1 MKKMSRFDDK
11 LSVILDN
18 SKNNSF
24 FSNNRNNISLA
35 NKSINSDLKNNAVIN
50 SSFRSL
56 HSKSKKVLDEKISKI
71 EEKMSK
77 IKKNGSFD
85 TIILN
90 NITDNNKTNNKDKF
104 IGSIISSH
112 NKIVNNLD
120 KHSANTPLTE
130 NNKVIKHFN
139 QIKEPMHF
147 SALTN
152 IK

>member
-1 MKKMSRFDDK
+1 MKKMSKFDDK

-24 FSNNRNNISLA
+24 FSNNKNNISLA
-35 NKSINSDLKNNAVIN
+35 NKSINSDIKNNAVIN

-56 HSKSKKVLDEKISKI
+56 HNKSKKILNEKISKI
-71 EEKMSK
+71 EEKISK

-90 NITDNNKTNNKDKF
+90 NISENNKTNNKEHF
-104 IGSIISSH
+104 VGSIISSH
-112 NKIVNNLD
+112 PKIINNLD
-120 KHSANTPLTE
+120 KHSVNTPLTE
-130 NNKVIKHFN
+130 TNKIIRHFN
-139 QIKEPMHF
+139 QSKEIIQI

-152 IK
+152 NK

>member
-1 MKKMSRFDDK
+1 MSKFDDK

-24 FSNNRNNISLA
+24 FSNNKNNISLA

-56 HSKSKKVLDEKISKI
+56 QSKSKKILNEKISKI

-85 TIILN
+85 TIIIN
-90 NITDNNKTNNKDKF
+90 NAIDINKTNNKDKF

-112 NKIVNNLD
+112 NKTVNNLD
-120 KHSANTPLTE
+120 KNSSNTPLKE
-130 NNKVIKHFN
+130 NNKFNDFN
-139 QIKEPMHF
+139 QVKEHMQTI
-147 SALTN
+147 ALSN
-152 IK
+152 KK

>member
-1 MKKMSRFDDK
+1 MSRFDDK

-24 FSNNRNNISLA
+24 FSNNKNNISLA

-56 HSKSKKVLDEKISKI
+56 HSKSKKILNEKISKI

-90 NITDNNKTNNKDKF
+90 NITENKTNNKDKF

-130 NNKVIKHFN
+130 NNKVIRHFN
-139 QIKEPMHF
+139 QVKEPIHF
-147 SALTN
+147 SAITN